1 MNKKRMLALIMTC
14 LMLLSSFCISS
25 FAAEVTR
32 VLAGSDFQHPD
43 GNDAGQ
49 KTVDAIVAAIKAD
62 GIESADGFLFCGDYD
77 HDLTMLPGPTSKGLN
92 AVTESVNRLVKA
104 DASRV
109 YVAGNHDSAIG
120 TAGLSQSG
128 NNDPENGKYGVFVI
142 NEDDY
147 MWTNL
152 SGLVI
157 KNTADDLRLYL
168 NEKIVEGYKAPVFVI
183 SHLPLHYSCRTKQAG
198 DAKYAKYIFDVLNE
212 AGEKG
217 LNIFFLF
224 GHDHSN
230 GWDDYLG
237 ASCVCLEKGDSINN
251 AKKGNQFKWETETLN
266 FTYMNAGYTGY
277 YNNENGADD
286 TLTMSLFTITEDSVT
301 IDRYCTDGKHDVKSA
316 GVTNA
321 KKHEKGYAPNT
332 EVKASGLTITLTDVT
347 DTTPMVGTEKDIF
360 TKLMS
365 LFFDMFESFM
375 NVIC

>member
-1 MNKKRMLALIMTC
+1 MKNKKFLAVL
-14 LMLLSSFCISS
+14 LSVVMLLAAFGFSA
-25 FAAEVTR
+25 FAADVTY

-49 KTVDAIVAAIKAD
+49 VTINGIIDAIKAD
-62 GIESADGFLFCGDYD
+62 GIASADGFIFCGDYD
-77 HDLTMLPGPTSKGLN
+77 HDLTMLPGPTSKG
-92 AVTESVNRLVKA
+92 VKA
-104 DASRV
+104 LTECVDKFVAPDASHV
-109 YVAGNHDSAIG
+109 YVEGNHDSAIG
-120 TAGLSQSG
+120 TAGLTKSG
-128 NNDPENGKYGVFVI
+128 NNDPANGKYGVFVI

-157 KNTADDLRLYL
+157 RNTAEDLRLYL
-168 NEKIVEGYKAPVFVI
+168 NEKIVEGYKAPVFVV
-183 SHLPLHYSCRTKQAG
+183 SHLPLHYSCRTKEAG
-198 DAKYAKYIFDVLNE
+198 DAKYAGYLVDVLNA

-237 ASCVCLEKGDSINN
+237 GSCVCLEKGDTINI
-251 AKKGNQFKWETETLN
+251 AKKGNQFKWETKTLN

-286 TLTMSLFTITEDSVT
+286 TLTMSLFTISEDSVV
-301 IDRYCTDGKHDVKSA
+301 IDRYSVNGKHDLKSA

-332 EVKASGLTITLTDVT
+332 EVKATGLTVTLSEVN
-347 DTTPMVGTEKDIF
+347 DTTPIENSTKNIF
-360 TKLMS
+360 TAIMS
-365 LFFDMFESFM
+365 VFFDLFESFM
-375 NVIC
+375 NIIC